1 MAAQVERTKKAVFNG
16 MAEQFAGLSAGL
28 IPAVELRLAWV
39 RSSHACLGEEKRPLN
54 NVQPALDAGPFAK
67 ACFLFTELF

>member
-1 MAAQVERTKKAVFNG
+1 VEGTKKAVYNS

-28 IPAVELRLAWV
+28 IPAVELRLTWV

-54 NVQPALDAGPFAK
+54 NVQPALYAGTSAK
-67 ACFLFTELF
+67 ACFLFTEVS